1 MSVVRKFRIQ
11 NRLRE
16 ALFDGTGPRIDEAVA
31 SADSAL
37 AELAEACMGAV
48 RICLQEIEA
57 GFASHVRG
65 RETRDPKDLYEIS
78 LRIIDACAPLEP
90 KALAD
95 AARCLCDLLDVAME
109 TGAWRWPAV
118 DVHIDALRLLSS
130 GVELGDAGEAQLIR
144 NLAKLIEHQEAT
156 AG

>member
-1 MSVVRKFRIQ
+1 MTVVRKFKIR

-16 ALFDGTGPRIDEAVA
+16 VLFDGTGKRIDEAI
-31 SADSAL
+31 ADGEIAL
-37 AELAEACMGAV
+37 AELAESCMAAV
-48 RICLQEIEA
+48 QVCMAEIEA
-57 GFASHVRG
+57 GYSSKVADRAS
-65 RETRDPKDLYEIS
+65 RDPQGLYDIA

-95 AARCLCDLLDVAME
+95 AARCLCDLLDFAIE
-109 TGAWRWPAV
+109 AGSWPWPAV

-130 GVELGDAGEAQLIR
+130 GMELGEAGEAQLIR
-144 NLAKLIEHQEAT
+144 NLGKLIQHQEAA